1 VTQQENWP
9 KIAVVGAGAVGGY
22 FGGLLARAG
31 APVVMI
37 GRPAFVEAVKKN
49 GLFLDTLQFQESVR
63 VEASTEVSAVRG
75 AEVVL
80 FCVKTTDNATTARAL
95 APLLPFGPLVLSMQ
109 NGVDNAEQIRAA
121 AAIEALPVVVYV
133 AASVPEPGRVKH
145 VGRGDLVVGPENEK
159 TKRIA
164 TLFSRASVPCR
175 ISENI
180 DGELWTKLIW
190 NCALNAV
197 SALGRAKYGQIAASA
212 DARKVVETT
221 VQEVLAVAKA
231 AGVRLP
237 GLEDPREAL
246 AGALKIATQM
256 AEALSSTAQD
266 MNRGKR
272 TEIDSLN
279 GYISRRGA
287 ELGAP
292 TPVNHALYALVK
304 LAEGRS

>member
-1 VTQQENWP
+1 MTSPEPWP
-9 KIAVVGAGAVGGY
+9 RIAVVGAGAVGGY

-49 GLFLDTLQFQESVR
+49 GLFLDTLHFQESVH
-63 VEASTEVSAVRG
+63 VEVSTDLSAIRG
-75 AEVVL
+75 AEIVL
-80 FCVKTTDNATTARAL
+80 FCVKTTDNTATARAI
-95 APLLPFGPLVLSMQ
+95 APLLAPNALVLSFQ
-109 NGVDNAEQIRAA
+109 NGVDNVEQIRAA
-121 AAIEALPVVVYV
+121 AAIEALPTVVYV
-133 AASVPEPGRVKH
+133 AASVPEPGQVKH
-145 VGRGDLVVGPENEK
+145 VGRGDLIFGPRNEK
-159 TKRIA
+159 TERVA
-164 TLFSRASVPCR
+164 NLFSRANVPCR
-175 ISENI
+175 ISDNI
-180 DGELWTKLIW
+180 AGELWTKLIW

-212 DARKVVETT
+212 DARRVVETL
-221 VQEVLAVAKA
+221 VDEVLAVARA
-231 AGVRLP
+231 VDIHPP
-237 GLEDPREAL
+237 GLEDPKAAI
-246 AGALKIATQM
+246 AGAFKIATQM

-287 ELGAP
+287 ELGVP

>member
-1 VTQQENWP
+1 MTQRQGWP

-37 GRPAFVEAVKKN
+37 GRAAFVEAVRKN

-63 VEASTEVSAVRG
+63 VQASAELGAVCG
-75 AEVVL
+75 AEIVL
-80 FCVKTTDNATTARAL
+80 FCVKTTDNAATAKAL
-95 APLLPFGPLVLSMQ
+95 APLLAPGALVLSMQ
-109 NGVDNAEQIRAA
+109 NGVDNVEQIRAA
-121 AAIEALPVVVYV
+121 AHLEALPSVVYV

-145 VGRGDLVVGPENEK
+145 VGRGDLVVGPRNKNTE
-159 TKRIA
+159 RIA
-164 TLFSRASVPCR
+164 ALFSQANVPCR

-180 DGELWTKLIW
+180 EGELWTKLIW

-212 DARKVVETT
+212 DARKVVET
-221 VQEVLAVAKA
+221 VVDEVLAVARA
-231 AGVRLP
+231 AHIQPP
-237 GLEDPREAL
+237 GLEDPKTAI
-246 AGALKIATQM
+246 AGAFKIATQM

-287 ELGAP
+287 ELGVP